1 MSKKF
6 FLACVVG
13 IATTA
18 FGADGPCVI
27 AGRGH
32 FRIHVGTAGLFGAFA
47 HDHLVEAQKFT
58 GCATM
63 DSREVTHSSIKLD
76 FPANTI
82 RVIDPKENPKDRA
95 EVQKTME
102 MEVLRVSEFPS
113 VRFESTSVE
122 REGTDRFLVHGNL
135 TIRGRTQ
142 PTIIPVALK
151 RLPDGTY
158 QAAGQYKFKQ
168 TTFGIKPIQLAGGT
182 VKVKDELQ
190 IEFELF
196 LR

>member
-1 MSKKF
+1 MCGWYCNNRVRRRRPVCDRGPWSLSDSCRNGRAVWSLCARSPRRSSKD
-6 FLACVVG
+6 L
-13 IATTA
+13 
-18 FGADGPCVI
+18 
-27 AGRGH
+27 
-32 FRIHVGTAGLFGAFA
+32 
-47 HDHLVEAQKFT
+47 
-58 GCATM
+58 
-63 DSREVTHSSIKLD
+63 THSSIKLD

-142 PTIIPVALK
+142 PAIIPVALK